1 VLVAVIPLS
10 FHLIEAP
17 TSRTQGEKLKVIVDY
32 KRKGD
37 KVIVS
42 HTQLSEYLAHKLDD
56 LSNFLTNIITAF
68 IILTAFAIMQTFKVP
83 AVYLLGLI
91 LLPLIGRGIIYSKV
105 ESSLHKK
112 FEDLLSL

>member
-1 VLVAVIPLS
+1 M
-10 FHLIEAP
+10 
-17 TSRTQGEKLKVIVDY
+17 KLIVDY

-42 HTQLSEYLAHKLDD
+42 HTQLSEYLDHKLND

-68 IILTAFAIMQTFKVP
+68 VILTAFAILQTFKVP

-91 LLPLIGRGIIYSKV
+91 LLPLVARGIIYAKV
-105 ESSLHKK
+105 ESNLHKK

>member
-1 VLVAVIPLS
+1 MLVPVTQLFS
-10 FHLIEAP
+10 HLIRVP
-17 TSRTQGEKLKVIVDY
+17 TSKTRGEKLKVIVDY

-42 HTQLSEYLAHKLDD
+42 HTQLNEYVAQKLYD
-56 LSNFLTNIITAF
+56 LSNFLTNVITAF
-68 IILTAFAIMQTFKVP
+68 IILSVFAIMQTLKVP

-91 LLPLIGRGIIYSKV
+91 LLPLIARGIIYSKV
-105 ESSLHKK
+105 ESNLHKK